1 MTAADW
7 GVRWPDDPDAVEEH
21 PTEASARRV
30 AAICSQVQLVASTD
44 GGPWIPVPEEDT
56 P

>member
-1 MTAADW
+1 MTADW

-30 AAICSQVQLVASTD
+30 AAVYSCAQLVRRIP
-44 GGPWIPVPEEDT
+44 GPWIPVPEEED